1 MFTENQL
8 IIIILSHSVASVA
21 CWCCSVD
28 RINVTYTE
36 IDTTQTNMSHLD
48 MSHDGDMALVYCWPS
63 QPLRLLTVVEV
74 NQHYINSNAMAM
86 AIGLT

>member
-8 IIIILSHSVASVA
+8 IILSHSVA

-36 IDTTQTNMSHLD
+36 MYTTQTNMSHID
-48 MSHDGDMALVYCWPS
+48 MSHDGDMGLVYCWPS
-63 QPLRLLTVVEV
+63 QPLRLLSTDSCIVLKLT
-74 NQHYINSNAMAM
+74 NIKLIAMPWQWQL
-86 AIGLT
+86 G